1 MKSTLVLPIAWEEST
16 MDIRDTGVSKLKSCS
31 VRSVVVREVNP
42 FRSSCWSPEKSA
54 HFNCPCNFSNFS
66 RFSALSSGKWARSLF
81 SSLNAIRYSNSKSDS
96 IKATATQKMVA
107 SRLVGLLIWDGS
119 VRLSFRE
126 DELLVLDE
134 RPCCVHAWIL
144 SSVALRGGSEHLSTS
159 PNFLGTEKLLW
170 CRLRSAVA
178 VLPLAGFTFS
188 CPVLFRFAVSLVLDV
203 KSGEDEL
210 NTKHRAYIAMCAF
223 TAWKLYVR
231 CKSGIYQNVNKY
243 LNRKSKTSN
252 CLMPPAFFIPEVPTD
267 MTEVRFLWCC
277 SKP

>member
-1 MKSTLVLPIAWEEST
+1 MRSVTECQSNMVLPIAWEEST

-54 HFNCPCNFSNFS
+54 HFSCPCNFSNFS

-81 SSLNAIRYSNSKSDS
+81 SNRNAIRYSNSKSDS

-126 DELLVLDE
+126 DELLVLED
-134 RPCCVHAWIL
+134 RPCWVHAWIL
-144 SSVALRGGSEHLSTS
+144 SSVALRGGSEDLSTS

-170 CRLRSAVA
+170 CLLRSAVA
-178 VLPLAGFTFS
+178 VLPLAGLTFS

-210 NTKHRAYIAMCAF
+210 KPKYIPYIAMWEC
-223 TAWKLYVR
+223 TAETCTYWCKL
-231 CKSGIYQNVNKY
+231 SIYQTVIKY
-243 LNRKSKTSN
+243 LNR
-252 CLMPPAFFIPEVPTD
+252 E
-267 MTEVRFLWCC
+267 
-277 SKP
+277 SKPPHCLL